1 MAKINRY
8 DSPAESNYFNTFV
21 PLPLDQI
28 TALGMKRQSD
38 LERKQDTASKYID
51 QASLVDYIANSKDEQ
66 WVKNEYMPTL
76 QKYAEEAMSVD
87 LTNPVEWAKYSTKLR
102 GVGTSETI
110 RRIEE
115 SKGRWNQA
123 QEMKQKLIA
132 AGRYN
137 QMLDEDPAAGWDST
151 TGVYNYMPEA
161 YTDKSEL
168 FEQYYKHM
176 KPQSKGIVT
185 LAGGIRA
192 LREGIDIND
201 VRNIS
206 NRAAQELAAT
216 PQGQQQIKLFH
227 KMYPEIA
234 KDMSN
239 VDILRTQMEDYGR
252 QYITSND
259 QVLPEFAQG
268 DGSGESG
275 PKPYRVNP
283 VVKPGGSV
291 NQDILGI
298 SDVLDYDYATPT
310 SSTDQWSHSPYSQS
324 NAASRL
330 GDVRNAMRADEYQAM
345 LEKRKSAISSIIQEY
360 PHMAYSP
367 DGKTKLDDKEILNNY
382 KKATKSRM
390 DSATF
395 KVNDPD
401 VIEYTNQL
409 VHNDFNNLRFVIPG
423 IEQSFSPQEIAD
435 KTGYK
440 DVAEFEKS
448 IKIGA
453 PSFDKAGG
461 ISASIIPKNNK
472 KESKSIIDNS
482 NEIIITGYAD
492 IDNTMKPLNQLRRM
506 VDTGQKGRL
515 PLTEDGMV
523 VNLDYGF
530 EYINGEPTFI
540 PQYKLERQV
549 GPNQFEPVTMTNP
562 TNGSPIQATTSL
574 RQIYE
579 LALEN
584 IYGTENILDPDETTP
599 SRGLRYNR

>member
-8 DSPAESNYFNTFV
+8 DTPAESNYFNTFV

-51 QASLVDYIANSKDEQ
+51 QASLVDYIANSKDEE

-137 QMLDEDPAAGWDST
+137 QMLDEDPSIGWDSST
-151 TGVYNYMPEA
+151 AVYNYMPEA

-185 LAGGIRA
+185 LGGGIKA

-234 KDMSN
+234 KNMN
-239 VDILRTQMEDYGR
+239 GIDILRTQMEDYGR

-259 QVLPEFAQG
+259 QILPEFAQG
-268 DGSGESG
+268 AGSNANEGAFDLIPVSTSGKGWDVDPAGVGKEFSIIYGATPLAAAGTYANAGAGMATMGIPRDIPEGLAAAMGQNRTNNIESAYKKIIDKYPVLAKGPDGKELTPEETVANYKSAVEEWQNTSSTVYSFGNEQVNNEWNKQVARTLPHREIILPGKDTPVSIKEAAKYYGYSYEEFAKALANEGDPSVHVNAPSINARGEGWSSLQVIPKNRKNPSREDILISSSKDETAYFKDYYKLQNSVKSNDPTPVILSESNDGSGRKIVAIPIKNMG
-275 PKPYRVNP
+275 Y
-283 VVKPGGSV
+283 
-291 NQDILGI
+291 
-298 SDVLDYDYATPT
+298 
-310 SSTDQWSHSPYSQS
+310 
-324 NAASRL
+324 NAAGKPSL
-330 GDVRNAMRADEYQAM
+330 DISIAEFLVDKNGKPIGGPIDVN
-345 LEKRKSAISSIIQEY
+345 
-360 PHMAYSP
+360 
-367 DGKTKLDDKEILNNY
+367 KTLDDYYSEAASSMIRGKHLD
-382 KKATKSRM
+382 KDTKG
-390 DSATF
+390 
-395 KVNDPD
+395 
-401 VIEYTNQL
+401 L
-409 VHNDFNNLRFVIPG
+409 
-423 IEQSFSPQEIAD
+423 
-435 KTGYK
+435 
-440 DVAEFEKS
+440 
-448 IKIGA
+448 
-453 PSFDKAGG
+453 
-461 ISASIIPKNNK
+461 
-472 KESKSIIDNS
+472 
-482 NEIIITGYAD
+482 
-492 IDNTMKPLNQLRRM
+492 
-506 VDTGQKGRL
+506 
-515 PLTEDGMV
+515 
-523 VNLDYGF
+523 
-530 EYINGEPTFI
+530 
-540 PQYKLERQV
+540 KLE
-549 GPNQFEPVTMTNP
+549 
-562 TNGSPIQATTSL
+562 
-574 RQIYE
+574 Y
-579 LALEN
+579 
-584 IYGTENILDPDETTP
+584 
-599 SRGLRYNR
+599 